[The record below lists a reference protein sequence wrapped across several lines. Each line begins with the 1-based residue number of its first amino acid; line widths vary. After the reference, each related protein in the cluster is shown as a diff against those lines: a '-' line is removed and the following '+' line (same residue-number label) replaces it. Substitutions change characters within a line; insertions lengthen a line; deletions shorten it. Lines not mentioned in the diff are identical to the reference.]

1 MLTLFA
7 SKGSVSVASAIM
19 LEETE
24 TKYKLEFLDF
34 SQADQTKKSYL
45 NINPKGRVPA
55 LVTPHGMLTETSAI
69 LEYVAPD
76 FIPQAAYSAARVR
89 EIIHYLAS
97 TMHVNHAHKMRGARW
112 ADDPVA
118 VKSMVIK
125 VPETMAKSC
134 AYLEKIISGPYIFGS
149 KITIAD
155 AHLFTIAQWLK
166 GDEVEI
172 KNYPKLAR
180 FEREFATRLSVACV
194 RARGLL

>member
-7 SKGSVSVASAIM
+7 SKDSVSVASAIM

-24 TKYKLEFLDF
+24 TEYKLEVLDF

-55 LVTPHGMLTETSAI
+55 LKTPHGLLTETGAI
-69 LEYVAPD
+69 LEYIAPD

-118 VKSMVIK
+118 VENMAIK

-134 AYLEKIISGPYIFGS
+134 AYLEEIISEPYIFGS

-180 FEREFATRLSVACV
+180 FEREFATRPSVASV

>member
-19 LEETE
+19 LEKTE

-55 LVTPHGMLTETSAI
+55 LVTPHGVLMKIGAI

-76 FIPQAAYSAARVR
+76 FIPLAAYSAARVR

-166 GDEVEI
+166 GYEVER
-172 KNYPKLAR
+172 KDYPKLAR
-180 FEREFATRLSVACV
+180 FEREFATRPSVACV

>member
-45 NINPKGRVPA
+45 NINPKSRVPA
-55 LVTPHGMLTETSAI
+55 LVTPHGMLTETGAI

-97 TMHVNHAHKMRGARW
+97 TMHINHAHKMRGARW
-112 ADDPVA
+112 AADPVA

-125 VPETMAKSC
+125 VPETMVKSC
-134 AYLEKIISGPYIFGS
+134 AYLEEEISGPYIFGS

-172 KNYPKLAR
+172 KDYPKLAR
-180 FEREFATRLSVACV
+180 FEREFATRPSVACV
-194 RARGLL
+194 RSRGLL

>member
-1 MLTLFA
+1 MLTLFT

-19 LEETE
+19 LKETE
-24 TKYKLEFLDF
+24 YKLEFLDF

-55 LVTPHGMLTETSAI
+55 LVTPHGVLMKIGAI

-76 FIPQAAYSAARVR
+76 FIPLAAYSAARVR

-172 KNYPKLAR
+172 KDYPKLAR
-180 FEREFATRLSVACV
+180 FEREFATRPSVACV

>member
-1 MLTLFA
+1 MLTLFT

-19 LEETE
+19 LKETE
-24 TKYKLEFLDF
+24 TEYKLESLDF

-55 LVTPHGMLTETSAI
+55 LVTPHGVLMKIGAI

-97 TMHVNHAHKMRGARW
+97 TMHINHAHKMRGARW

-125 VPETMAKSC
+125 VPETMAKSF

-172 KNYPKLAR
+172 KDYPKLAR
-180 FEREFATRLSVACV
+180 FEREFATRHSVACV

>member
-55 LVTPHGMLTETSAI
+55 LVTPHGMLTETGAI

-76 FIPQAAYSAARVR
+76 FIPQAAYSAAHVR

-97 TMHVNHAHKMRGARW
+97 AKYINHAHKMRGARW

-118 VKSMVIK
+118 VENMVLK
-125 VPETMAKSC
+125 VPETMTESC
-134 AYLEKIISGPYIFGS
+134 AYLEEIISGPYIFGS

-155 AHLFTIAQWLK
+155 AHLFTVAQWLK

-180 FEREFATRLSVACV
+180 FEREFATRPFVACV

>member
-19 LEETE
+19 LGETE
-24 TKYKLEFLDF
+24 TEYKLEFLDF
-34 SQADQTKKSYL
+34 SQADQTEKSYL

-55 LVTPHGMLTETSAI
+55 LVTPHGMLTETGAI

-118 VKSMVIK
+118 VENMVIK
-125 VPETMAKSC
+125 VLETMAKSC
-134 AYLEKIISGPYIFGS
+134 AYLEEIISGPYIFRS

-172 KNYPKLAR
+172 KDYPKLAR
-180 FEREFATRLSVACV
+180 FEREFATRPSVACV

>member
-19 LEETE
+19 LEETKTE
-24 TKYKLEFLDF
+24 YKLEILDF

-55 LVTPHGMLTETSAI
+55 LITPHGLLTETGAI
-69 LEYVAPD
+69 LEYIAPD
-76 FIPQAAYSAARVR
+76 FIPQAAYSAAQVR

-118 VKSMVIK
+118 VENMVVK
-125 VPETMAKSC
+125 VPGTMAKSC

-155 AHLFTIAQWLK
+155 AHLFTITQWLK
-166 GDEVEI
+166 GDGVEI

-180 FEREFATRLSVACV
+180 FEREFATRPSVTSV
-194 RARGLL
+194 RTQGLL

>member
-19 LEETE
+19 LKETE
-24 TKYKLEFLDF
+24 TEYKLEFLDF

-55 LVTPHGMLTETSAI
+55 LVTPHGVLMKIGAI

-76 FIPQAAYSAARVR
+76 FIPLAAYSAARVR

-97 TMHVNHAHKMRGARW
+97 TMHINHAHKMRGARW

-180 FEREFATRLSVACV
+180 FEREFATRPSVACV
-194 RARGLL
+194 RSRGLL

>member
-1 MLTLFA
+1 MLTLFT

-19 LEETE
+19 LKETE
-24 TKYKLEFLDF
+24 YKLEFLDF

-55 LVTPHGMLTETSAI
+55 LVTPHGVLMKIGAI

-76 FIPQAAYSAARVR
+76 FIPLAAYSAARVR

-172 KNYPKLAR
+172 KYYPKLAR
-180 FEREFATRLSVACV
+180 FEREFATRPSVACV

>member
-19 LEETE
+19 LGETE
-24 TKYKLEFLDF
+24 TEYKLEFLDF

-55 LVTPHGMLTETSAI
+55 LVTPHGVLMKIGAI

-76 FIPQAAYSAARVR
+76 FIPLAAYSAARVR

-118 VKSMVIK
+118 IENMVLK
-125 VPETMAKSC
+125 VPETMAESC
-134 AYLEKIISGPYIFGS
+134 AYLEEIISGPYIFGS

-172 KNYPKLAR
+172 KDYPKLAR
-180 FEREFATRLSVACV
+180 FEREFATRPFVACV
-194 RARGLL
+194 RAQGLL

>member
-1 MLTLFA
+1 MLTLFT

-19 LEETE
+19 LKETE
-24 TKYKLEFLDF
+24 TEYKLEFLDF

-55 LVTPHGMLTETSAI
+55 LVTPHGVLMKIGAI

-76 FIPQAAYSAARVR
+76 FIPLAAYSAARVR

-134 AYLEKIISGPYIFGS
+134 AYLEKIINGPYIFGS

-172 KNYPKLAR
+172 KDYPKLAR
-180 FEREFATRLSVACV
+180 FEREFATRPSVACV

>member
-1 MLTLFA
+1 MLTLFT

-19 LEETE
+19 LKETE
-24 TKYKLEFLDF
+24 TEYKLEFLDF

-55 LVTPHGMLTETSAI
+55 LVTPHGVLMKIGAI

-76 FIPQAAYSAARVR
+76 FIPLAAYSAARVR

-112 ADDPVA
+112 ADNPVA

-172 KNYPKLAR
+172 KYYPKLAR
-180 FEREFATRLSVACV
+180 FEREFATRPSVACV